1 MVQHAPLRLR
11 GAVVIDAMQPQFA
24 GLLAATSDGFLPVP
38 GETAYWIEI
47 EPGIAINGLLDTAL
61 KSADVRPGALISERH
76 FGTLEVHGPDQG
88 QVREAGALALRK
100 AGLDPANVEAPE
112 VLTSE
117 IIHHMD
123 AHHAAL
129 VNRSRGGMLALAGDT
144 LFTLE
149 VTPAVWV
156 LLAANEAEKAAPI
169 RLVDLENQGAVGRL
183 RLCGD
188 EASVEVAVR
197 AAELALTSVAPA

>member
-1 MVQHAPLRLR
+1 
-11 GAVVIDAMQPQFA
+11 MQPQFA
-24 GLLAATSDGFLPVP
+24 GLLAANGDGFLPVP

-61 KSADVRPGALISERH
+61 KSGDVRPGALIAERH

-88 QVREAGALALRK
+88 QVREAGALALRQ
-100 AGLDPANVEAPE
+100 AGLSADAAPAPE

-117 IIHHMD
+117 VIRHID

-149 VTPAVWV
+149 VSPAVGV

-169 RLVDLENQGAVGRL
+169 RLVDLESQGAVGRL

-188 EASVEVAVR
+188 DASVEAAVA
-197 AAELALTSVAPA
+197 AAEQALETLR